1 MWKTTLRE
9 IRVMIATGKA
19 VDITAINND
28 EEWELRL
35 KEGRFETLAMSFGIY
50 GMTGAIL
57 QGENTGT
64 LYAIKARNANLFK
77 MV

>member
-1 MWKTTLRE
+1 MRKTTLRE
-9 IRVMIATGKA
+9 IRSMIATGTA
-19 VDITAINND
+19 VDITTISGAD
-28 EEWELRL
+28 EWELRL
-35 KEGRFETLAMSFGIY
+35 KEGRFDTVAMSFGVY

-64 LYAIKARNANLFK
+64 LYAIKARNATLFR

>member
-1 MWKTTLRE
+1 MRKTTLRE
-9 IRVMIATGKA
+9 IRSMIATGKA
-19 VDITAINND
+19 IDITTINND
-28 EEWELRL
+28 EEWALRL
-35 KEGRFETLAMSFGIY
+35 KEGRFDTLAMSFGVY

-64 LYAIKARNANLFK
+64 LYAIKARNANLFR